1 MNTMVTTNQKPTEIH
16 TNEREGNISIS
27 LMKITI
33 HKGRRTKKNKIRG
46 INREELL
53 KKKNKNRKQT

>member
-33 HKGRRTKKNKIRG
+33 HK
-46 INREELL
+46 LL
-53 KKKNKNRKQT
+53 ARYK